1 MHRGQRVGVEHLGDQ
16 FPPALQLRPGPAAR
30 LRVHQLR
37 EPPRHPG
44 RPAHPVG
51 DQTVT
56 GTDPRRL
63 SGGDVLADGLD
74 IHPQAGRHH
83 RLRAPGMPVL
93 QDLHHIDHLKRPPR
107 HPPRLMSSTDLER
120 VPTGTADLPPTTP
133 RPGAVI
139 VGSVQVGN
147 YVTVDSAEV
156 RARAGRYPIIYTT
169 RDWWAS
175 CTASTTSLAAADPLW
190 VARYASSP
198 GTLPAGWP
206 TWRIW
211 QYASSGRLPGDQDA
225 FNGSVTQLRQFAL
238 GH

>member
-1 MHRGQRVGVEHLGDQ
+1 M
-16 FPPALQLRPGPAAR
+16 
-30 LRVHQLR
+30 
-37 EPPRHPG
+37 
-44 RPAHPVG
+44 
-51 DQTVT
+51 
-56 GTDPRRL
+56 RRDL
-63 SGGDVLADGLD
+63 
-74 IHPQAGRHH
+74 
-83 RLRAPGMPVL
+83 PVL

-107 HPPRLMSSTDLER
+107 HPPRLVSSTDLER

-139 VGSVQVGN
+139 VDSVQVGNYVTGTRELRDGLSRQVGN

-225 FNGSVTQLRQFAL
+225 FN
-238 GH
+238 